1 MLVLVH
7 GWQREACSS
16 CTLLC
21 VLVVGRRMIAGSAVR
36 RLLPGPG
43 PWAVRLRAAWKCD
56 LYIDVVMVCV
66 VRAEGTETG
75 SCRGTQSQAWQP
87 DCCGV
92 VNAVEHRRRLFFA
105 VGGA

>member
-1 MLVLVH
+1 
-7 GWQREACSS
+7 
-16 CTLLC
+16 
-21 VLVVGRRMIAGSAVR
+21 MIAGSAVR